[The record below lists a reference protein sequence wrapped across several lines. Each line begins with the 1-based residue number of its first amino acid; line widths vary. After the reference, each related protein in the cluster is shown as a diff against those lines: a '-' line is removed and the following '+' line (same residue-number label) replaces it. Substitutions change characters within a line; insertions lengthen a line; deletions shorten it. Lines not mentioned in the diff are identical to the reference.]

1 MAIHVVNE
9 ARRCLHCKKPM
20 CREGCPISTN
30 IPEAI
35 ELFRTGHKEE
45 AGEMLYENNPLSV
58 ICSLVCDHEKQCE
71 GHCVLG
77 RKGAPVHFSSI
88 ENYISDAYLD
98 HLEPEMEPKKG
109 QRVAII
115 GSGPAGLTAAIY
127 ASRARL
133 QTLVLER
140 DTMGAGQIA
149 VTEQVD
155 NYPGLPHIG
164 GYELG
169 EKFREHATELGTL
182 FCENDVT
189 HLEKKDGYFTATLE
203 DHTELQARSVIY
215 AAGTSYRRLEIAGG
229 RLAGVSY
236 CATCDGAFY
245 QGKVVAVI
253 GGGDTALEDALY
265 LSRMA
270 KTVYLVHRR
279 DTFRANAALQ
289 EAVQKTENIVLVTN
303 AVPTEITGE
312 KRVETLKLLH
322 GGSPEELSLDGVFVA
337 IGSVPNT
344 SLLEGV
350 AELDSSGYVQAGEDG
365 RTSVEGLFAA
375 GDVRTKA
382 LRQVITAAADG
393 ANCVASA
400 EKYLLENRG

>member
-1 MAIHVVNE
+1 MYDI
-9 ARRCLHCKKPM
+9 
-20 CREGCPISTN
+20 I
-30 IPEAI
+30 
-35 ELFRTGHKEE
+35 
-45 AGEMLYENNPLSV
+45 
-58 ICSLVCDHEKQCE
+58 
-71 GHCVLG
+71 
-77 RKGAPVHFSSI
+77 
-88 ENYISDAYLD
+88 
-98 HLEPEMEPKKG
+98 
-109 QRVAII
+109 II

-312 KRVETLKLLH
+312 KRVETLKLL
-322 GGSPEELSLDGVFVA
+322 
-337 IGSVPNT
+337 
-344 SLLEGV
+344 EGV